1 MENDMRMDRLST
13 WDEVRCA
20 LSRPIRSGAQPF
32 FTCGTKFAIVPE
44 FSDLYIRH
52 PCQRGGV
59 VRARQQ
65 NAGPYLELI
74 ALLDLKDW
82 IFLY

>member
-1 MENDMRMDRLST
+1 MRMDRLST

-44 FSDLYIRH
+44 FSDLVGIL
-52 PCQRGGV
+52 
-59 VRARQQ
+59 AEE
-65 NAGPYLELI
+65 AAWF
-74 ALLDLKDW
+74 ALASKTLDPTW
-82 IFLY
+82 N